1 MAYLNQSKRHT
12 NANNTVSGSN
22 LASTLSCLGIEVDD
36 GYRPAG
42 RTKTRKQPS
51 KQFAKR
57 SQSTTSTSG
66 KSRER
71 SNKSMIS
78 TIAQNER
85 FREENKKYRTMGSPM
100 NIISHDKT
108 ELLDNDF
115 DIVQFSNSLS
125 IDMHRRYHKPQTK
138 SDTCSINHNSRDR
151 ASDLADSFNSVS
163 AEVIEPK
170 EEKRKSK
177 RTHKRERYDGQYSL
191 SIHRNEDTDANE
203 IDTKSRKAT
212 KKNMKTFDPEAQHS
226 SHPSRNMRQSV
237 TTEFEHANDNYD
249 QHNVN
254 NHVNSENDSLENKRR
269 NTVTRQHSNPEKRN
283 KYLWSESYEKLKSLT
298 NAANLPT
305 KGDYMDEQSEDD
317 EQRHKESSNKYTW
330 IDNIRYNHGTSQN
343 KHLKALL
350 ATESKFKAK
359 QSAFSDSKLGLES
372 TPYDAHHSSAKEIQP
387 AMSDERLV
395 SDMDKEV
402 PSKSEAGV
410 QRSISMPSEYTLY
423 YKQKILQMDNEQ
435 CSSKK
440 MESIQLLNTPKTNG
454 SNGITEGSD
463 KSERKRKRSSTKP
476 QSELNKAPVA
486 KDRTLDGTSNLD
498 QSETE
503 RGRMEYIKMQQNTK
517 ATITSFND
525 KVNDSLSKSSPRIE
539 ISIVDSGLSYKELS
553 DEEDFVPSSNISLK
567 TDTEQKTDEAKDIPK
582 EGTVENTRLNFNTS
596 VQFGK
601 YVNPKQ
607 VQTAVVRPM
616 LHENRLLSRSDSF
629 TYSYSNPRSD
639 ESGLTQTSG
648 NSVSHDNML
657 SRSADLG
664 SSLLNCNSNET
675 RITNDQSTNTKTS
688 GRAKLK
694 AAIRRKPSKEM
705 PKFVNMSSLINANIM
720 PATNEV
726 NTIIQNTNKAPGDRL
741 THFHSERKQSF
752 KFSNVSSDAREGGH
766 KSKAILF
773 SRGMN
778 EDITSNDLNEV
789 TKRKI
794 PDDAERETTVQRPDS
809 SIPNAQP
816 KPGNPYRSSSFLI
829 QSTMEKT
836 MAVQLSKSDRK
847 VAMRGSKL

>member
-1 MAYLNQSKRHT
+1 
-12 NANNTVSGSN
+12 
-22 LASTLSCLGIEVDD
+22 
-36 GYRPAG
+36 
-42 RTKTRKQPS
+42 
-51 KQFAKR
+51 
-57 SQSTTSTSG
+57 
-66 KSRER
+66 
-71 SNKSMIS
+71 MIS

-85 FREENKKYRTMGSPM
+85 FREENRKYRTMGSPM
-100 NIISHDKT
+100 NIISHNKT

-163 AEVIEPK
+163 VEVIEPK

-177 RTHKRERYDGQYSL
+177 RTRKRERYDADFS
-191 SIHRNEDTDANE
+191 SSVHRSKDTYANKR
-203 IDTKSRKAT
+203 DTQSSKAT
-212 KKNMKTFDPEAQHS
+212 KKQMETIDPEPEHHS
-226 SHPSRNMRQSV
+226 AHLRTKHQSV
-237 TTEFEHANDNYD
+237 TTEFAYTHEKHD
-249 QHNVN
+249 QQHIN
-254 NHVNSENDSLENKRR
+254 NHVNSENDSLGNKRR
-269 NTVTRQHSNPEKRN
+269 NGVTRQHSNPEKRN

-330 IDNIRYNHGTSQN
+330 IDNINYNHGASQN

-359 QSAFSDSKLGLES
+359 QSAFSDSKRGLES
-372 TPYDAHHSSAKEIQP
+372 TPYEHHSSAKEIQP

-423 YKQKILQMDNEQ
+423 YQQKMLQMDSEK

-440 MESIQLLNTPKTNG
+440 MESVHILNAMKTND
-454 SNGITEGSD
+454 SNGVTEGSD
-463 KSERKRKRSSTKP
+463 KSERKRKRSRTKP
-476 QSELNKAPVA
+476 QSEMNKAPA
-486 KDRTLDGTSNLD
+486 TKDKTLDGTSNIY

-503 RGRMEYIKMQQNTK
+503 RGRMDYIKMQQNMK
-517 ATITSFND
+517 SNITSSDD
-525 KVNDSLSKSSPRIE
+525 KVDTSLSKSISRME

-567 TDTEQKTDEAKDIPK
+567 IDTEEKADEAKDIPK
-582 EGTVENTRLNFNTS
+582 EGAVENTRMNFNTS

-616 LHENRLLSRSDSF
+616 LHEKRLLSRSDSF

-639 ESGLTQTSG
+639 EPGLTQTSA
-648 NSVSHDNML
+648 NSVSNDNML
-657 SRSADLG
+657 SRSADSG
-664 SSLLNCNSNET
+664 SGLFNCNSNEIS
-675 RITNDQSTNTKTS
+675 ITNDQSSNRQTS
-688 GRAKLK
+688 GRSKLK
-694 AAIRRKPSKEM
+694 AAIRQKPSKEM

-726 NTIIQNTNKAPGDRL
+726 NTIIQNTNKVPGDRL

-752 KFSNVSSDAREGGH
+752 KFSNISSDASEGGH

-789 TKRKI
+789 TERKI
-794 PDDAERETTVQRPDS
+794 SDAAEREATSQTSDN
-809 SIPNAQP
+809 SIPYAQT

-829 QSTMEKT
+829 QPTMEKT
-836 MAVQLSKSDRK
+836 MAVQRSKSDRRQ